1 MFSSSFLLLRRR
13 DLDVD
18 ESDDDSESESE
29 DDSEDE
35 RCRLYS
41 GTGFPVN
48 AMRAILLT
56 LRLTKQHA
64 QLLPR
69 GFLRFCRVFSGA
81 GKNTKGL
88 TALSGANIDRP
99 ASSNNNI
106 N

>member
-48 AMRAILLT
+48 AMRDAMRAKLHTAINET
-56 LRLTKQHA
+56 CI
-64 QLLPR
+64 PR
-69 GFLRFCRVFSGA
+69 ALLRFCRVFSGA

-88 TALSGANIDRP
+88 TAVFGATNDRP

>member
-35 RCRLYS
+35 RCT

-56 LRLTKQHA
+56 LR
-64 QLLPR
+64 
-69 GFLRFCRVFSGA
+69 
-81 GKNTKGL
+81 
-88 TALSGANIDRP
+88 
-99 ASSNNNI
+99 
-106 N
+106 